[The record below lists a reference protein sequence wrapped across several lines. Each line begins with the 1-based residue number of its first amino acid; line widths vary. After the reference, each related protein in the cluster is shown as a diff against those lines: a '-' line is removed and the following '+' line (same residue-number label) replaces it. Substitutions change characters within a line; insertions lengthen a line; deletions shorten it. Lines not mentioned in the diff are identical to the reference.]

1 MPFLA
6 DLFNPTFFMFLGIV
20 ILMAAILVVYFES
33 KMREQN
39 HKIAAM
45 LSLVS
50 TLAED
55 MNGVKIGL
63 HHLAVSKNPLAESN
77 ISLNIREN
85 DRLIEV
91 SDDSDSDDDDADS
104 DDDEN
109 EEDDDENEEDDDE
122 NEEDD
127 NNIKVLKI
135 NINSENFN
143 NNLEFNYG
151 EDIND
156 GEDIEDINDGE
167 DLGDINDGED
177 LGDLEEGD
185 LEEGDLEEGDD
196 DNIIASEILNISS
209 SNLRTININLEES
222 PSEIL
227 DYKKLP
233 LPKLRSIVFEKGL
246 TTDASKLKKP
256 ELIKLLEA

>member
-55 MNGVKIGL
+55 MNGVKMGL
-63 HHLAVSKNPLAESN
+63 NHLAMIKNPLAESN

-91 SDDSDSDDDDADS
+91 SDDDSDEDDDSDDLKN
-104 DDDEN
+104 DDD
-109 EEDDDENEEDDDE
+109 
-122 NEEDD
+122 
-127 NNIKVLKI
+127 NIKVLKI
-135 NINSENFN
+135 NITSENFK
-143 NNLEFNYG
+143 NNLEFDY
-151 EDIND
+151 
-156 GEDIEDINDGE
+156 IEDINDSENE
-167 DLGDINDGED
+167 DLINSENLIDSED
-177 LGDLEEGD
+177 EKDEKEIEEI
-185 LEEGDLEEGDD
+185 EEVEEEEDV
-196 DNIIASEILNISS
+196 SEILNIASS
-209 SNLRTININLEES
+209 DLRTININLEES

-246 TTDASKLKKP
+246 TTDASKLKKS
-256 ELIKLLEA
+256 ELIKMLFGLE

>member
-104 DDDEN
+104 
-109 EEDDDENEEDDDE
+109 DDDENEEDDDE

>member
-104 DDDEN
+104 
-109 EEDDDENEEDDDE
+109 DDDE

>member
-1 MPFLA
+1 
-6 DLFNPTFFMFLGIV
+6 
-20 ILMAAILVVYFES
+20 MAAILVVYFES

-109 EEDDDENEEDDDE
+109 EEDDDENEEDD
-122 NEEDD
+122 

-151 EDIND
+151 E
-156 GEDIEDINDGE
+156 
-167 DLGDINDGED
+167 DINDGED